1 MTSPTTTR
9 PSTTRRR
16 RPMRQFGDGW
26 AVRISALVVLV
37 FLALPLVALVGSSFN
52 PTPLVQFP
60 PSGFSL
66 RWYES
71 VLTSNDWLVSMQ
83 LSLVVALLTI
93 PTVVVLATLAAYG
106 LFRGRPKPVLTSFFM
121 SPLIVS
127 EVMIGLGLLTY
138 LQGTGTL
145 NSITGLW
152 LAHTLVTMPF
162 AIRTVSISV
171 QGLDPMLERA
181 GQSLGAGP
189 LRVFFTV
196 TLPQLRPG
204 IVAGGI
210 FAGVL
215 SLGEVAVSTFVTGPN
230 TTTVPLRIMSAVQF
244 ELDPSSA
251 AVSTLLM
258 LFSIAVMVL
267 LSKWVDLSK
276 AF

>member
-1 MTSPTTTR
+1 M
-9 PSTTRRR
+9 TRRTR
-16 RPMRQFGDGW
+16 VRHFGEGW
-26 AVRISALVVLV
+26 AVRLLALVVLA

-71 VLTSNDWLVSMQ
+71 VLSSRQWLVSIQ
-83 LSLVVALLTI
+83 LSLVVAALTV

-106 LFRGRPKPVLTSFFM
+106 LFRGRPKPLLTATFM

-138 LQGTGTL
+138 LQGAGVL
-145 NSITGLW
+145 NTVVGLW
-152 LAHTLVTMPF
+152 LAHTLVTLPF
-162 AIRTVSISV
+162 AIRTVAISV

-189 LRVFFTV
+189 FRVFFTV

-204 IVAGGI
+204 IIAGGV

-215 SLGEVAVSTFVTGPN
+215 SLGEVAVSTFVSGPN

-244 ELDPSSA
+244 ELDPASA

-258 LFSIAVMVL
+258 AVSVIVMVV
-267 LSKWVDLSK
+267 LSRWVDISK